1 MRYDKTMKFAEDIFK
16 AYDIRGKVPAELTPE
31 VVEGVGR
38 ALADYLP
45 EGIVA
50 VGHDMRNDS
59 SQLATA
65 MIAGLTKQGRE
76 VMDIGQVAS
85 DMIYFV
91 VGKYDLAGGAMIT
104 ASHNPGEYNGIKLT
118 GKGVAPIG
126 IESGLEDIKQK
137 VLSDDFKQS
146 ASIGTITK
154 KDVMSEWVQHA
165 LDLAGQLKPMKVGA
179 DAGNGMAGP
188 VVGQLMAKTELQID
202 GLYLDPDG
210 SFPNHPANPLVEENL
225 ADLQK
230 LVVDKQLQV
239 GVAFDGDGDRAFLVD
254 EKGEVVT
261 GSVLG
266 ALIAREILE
275 LHPGAT
281 ILHNAIC
288 SHIVPD
294 TITALGGKAIK
305 TKVGHSFI
313 KAKMKE
319 TGALFAAEHSGHF
332 YFADNYRADSGLV
345 AALKAFHIL
354 GQKDL
359 PASEQFAPFRKR
371 YTQSGEINSEVRDAA
386 AVLVLLKNK
395 YSDGEQDELD
405 GLTVEYKDWWFN
417 VRASNTEPV
426 IRLNVESHDAD
437 LVKAKTDE
445 LLKLIRG

>member
-1 MRYDKTMKFAEDIFK
+1 MKFATDIFK
-16 AYDIRGKVPAELTPE
+16 AYDIRGKVGTELTPE
-31 VVEGVGR
+31 VVEAVGQ

-45 EGIVA
+45 TGVVA

-59 SQLATA
+59 SQLAAA

-85 DMIYFV
+85 DMIYYA

-118 GKGVAPIG
+118 GQGVAPIG
-126 IESGLEDIKQK
+126 IESGLAQIRDNVASDTFKPSSAQGSVTSKDIM
-137 VLSDDFKQS
+137 D
-146 ASIGTITK
+146 
-154 KDVMSEWVQHA
+154 EWVQHT
-165 LDLAGQLKPMKVGA
+165 LELAGELKPLKVGA

-188 VVGQLMAKTELQID
+188 VIERLMADSPLEIE

-210 SFPNHPANPLVEENL
+210 NFPNHPANPLVEENL

-230 LVVDKQLQV
+230 LVQEKGLQI

-254 EKGEVVT
+254 EKGDVVT

-266 ALIAREILE
+266 ALIAREMLE

-281 ILHNAIC
+281 ILYNAIC

-294 TITALGGKAIK
+294 TISALGGTAIK

-319 TGALFAAEHSGHF
+319 TGAVFAAEHSGHF

-359 PASEQFAPFRKR
+359 PASEQFAPFRRR
-371 YTQSGEINSEVRDAA
+371 YTQSGEINSEVADAQK
-386 AVLVLLKNK
+386 VLEALKAK
-395 YSDGEQDELD
+395 YSDGQQDELD

-426 IRLNVESHDAD
+426 IRLNVESEDASV
-437 LVKAKTDE
+437 VKQKTEE

>member
-1 MRYDKTMKFAEDIFK
+1 MKFATDIFK
-16 AYDIRGKVPAELTPE
+16 AYDIRGKVGTELTPE
-31 VVEGVGR
+31 VVEAVGR

-45 EGIVA
+45 KGVVA

-59 SQLATA
+59 SQLAAA

-85 DMIYFV
+85 DMIYYA

-118 GKGVAPIG
+118 GQGVAPIG
-126 IESGLEDIKQK
+126 IESGLAQIRDNVAGDTFKPSSEQGGVTSKDIM
-137 VLSDDFKQS
+137 D
-146 ASIGTITK
+146 
-154 KDVMSEWVQHA
+154 EWVQHT
-165 LDLAGQLKPMKVGA
+165 LELAGELKPLKVGA

-188 VVGQLMAKTELQID
+188 VIERLVAESPLEIE

-210 SFPNHPANPLVEENL
+210 NFPNHPANPLVEENL

-230 LVVDKQLQV
+230 LVQGKGLQI

-266 ALIAREILE
+266 ALIAREMLE

-281 ILHNAIC
+281 ILYNAIC

-294 TITALGGKAIK
+294 TISALGGTAIK

-319 TGALFAAEHSGHF
+319 TGAVFAAEHSGHF

-359 PASEQFAPFRKR
+359 PASEQFAPFRRR
-371 YTQSGEINSEVRDAA
+371 YTQSGEINSEVADAQK
-386 AVLVLLKNK
+386 VLEALKAK
-395 YSDGEQDELD
+395 YLDGQQDELD

-426 IRLNVESHDAD
+426 IRLNVESEDASV
-437 LVKAKTDE
+437 VKQKTEE